1 MEVLQLYVYFSV
13 GAVTSAG
20 LDLKQ
25 VIGHQRQDRCSRLQ
39 LVCLEVFI
47 EGDSSIA

>member
-13 GAVTSAG
+13 GAVTSPG
-20 LDLKQ
+20 LNDLK
-25 VIGHQRQDRCSRLQ
+25 QDRCSRLQ